1 MKHRRRLPLES
12 EICWFLLVCAL
23 DVVFTHIA
31 LRQSASGMTQVTFVE
46 SNPLARWVIE
56 NWGLAGMVIFK
67 GSLSLLVVAVAIT
80 IRNARPVTAKLLLM
94 GGTVAV
100 AAVVVYSLRLL
111 LQHR

>member
-12 EICWFLLVCAL
+12 EICWFLLACAL

-31 LRQSASGMTQVTFVE
+31 LRQSAAGVTQATFVE
-46 SNPLARWVIE
+46 SNPVARWVIHK
-56 NWGLAGMVIFK
+56 WGLAGMVVFK
-67 GSLSLLVVAVAIT
+67 GSLSLLVVAIALT
-80 IRNARPVTAKLLLM
+80 IRTVRPVTARLLLL

-111 LQHR
+111 LLHR